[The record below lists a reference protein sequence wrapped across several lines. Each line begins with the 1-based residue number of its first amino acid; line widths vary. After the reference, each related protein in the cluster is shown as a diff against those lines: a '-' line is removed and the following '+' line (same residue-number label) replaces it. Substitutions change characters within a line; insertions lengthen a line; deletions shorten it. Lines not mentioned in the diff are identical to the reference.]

1 MLTQHLIQESPIR
14 LSVLRTESEP
24 FPPVSR
30 HENIR
35 SVPAG
40 LEQSTSQEEEMRK
53 TQRMAT
59 RLTAALG
66 TAALLATAVAA
77 PAAAGQAHVNPA
89 TGKLRQP
96 TPAEAK
102 AVADAFRALV
112 ARSATRSMVGTQVTE
127 HADGSVSAL
136 LGPETLNVWTVSVNA
151 DGSLSQMCVE
161 GNAAVQQG
169 APALEEK

>member
-1 MLTQHLIQESPIR
+1 
-14 LSVLRTESEP
+14 
-24 FPPVSR
+24 
-30 HENIR
+30 
-35 SVPAG
+35 
-40 LEQSTSQEEEMRK
+40 MRK
-53 TQRMAT
+53 TQRMAS

-66 TAALLATAVAA
+66 VAVLMTTVAAA

-89 TGKLRQP
+89 NGKLRQP

-112 ARSATRSMVGTQVTE
+112 SRSMRSAVANQVTE
-127 HADGSVSAL
+127 HADGSLSAF

-151 DGSLSQMCVE
+151 DGSLHQMCVE
-161 GNAAVQQG
+161 GGNAVVQQG

>member
-1 MLTQHLIQESPIR
+1 
-14 LSVLRTESEP
+14 
-24 FPPVSR
+24 
-30 HENIR
+30 
-35 SVPAG
+35 
-40 LEQSTSQEEEMRK
+40 MRK
-53 TQRMAT
+53 TQRMAS

-66 TAALLATAVAA
+66 TAALLATVVAA

-89 TGKLRQP
+89 NGALRQP

-112 ARSATRSMVGTQVTE
+112 ARSATRSVVGTQVTE
-127 HADGSVSAL
+127 HPDGSRSAF
-136 LGPETLNVWTVSVNA
+136 LGPETLNIWTVSVNA

-161 GNAAVQQG
+161 GGNAAAQQG